1 METNTSNSVRE
12 KYKELLQYISK
23 LGDRFEI
30 ICNVNTDVTIKVKD
44 YDGKELI
51 SVHLYQ
57 PINLNR
63 WHPDYLRISWKISPK
78 ENFGRVDEF
87 HQDMDQKV
95 IFNILLYK
103 VIDWKLS
110 TFDERFKDII
120 NSTLN
125 SDTITDWLKTKED
138 QIRMEERAKI
148 ESHLSVED
156 LKKVIKEELSK
167 VSINLKIGDK

>member
-1 METNTSNSVRE
+1 METNALNSVRE
-12 KYKELLQYISK
+12 KYKESLQYISN

-30 ICNVNTDVTIKVKD
+30 ICNVNTDATIKVKD
-44 YDGKELI
+44 YDEKELI

-63 WHPDYLRISWKISPK
+63 WHQDYLRVSWKIPPK

-87 HQDMDQKV
+87 HQDMDQKI

-103 VIDWKLS
+103 IIDWKLS
-110 TFDERFKDII
+110 TFDGRFKDII

-125 SDTITDWLKTKED
+125 SDTISDWLKTKEE

-148 ESHLSVED
+148 ENHLSMNDFRQIV
-156 LKKVIKEELSK
+156 KEELGK
-167 VSINLKIGDK
+167 ISINLKIGD